1 MFQILIS
8 TSKNCFIYQNVNLTT
23 KISSG
28 KGKNYNVQIWKMI
41 KSRLHLV
48 EQFVPEELLL
58 FNIWQTGLKNGLIDN
73 KRILNDFR
81 QRLNHK

>member
-1 MFQILIS
+1 
-8 TSKNCFIYQNVNLTT
+8 
-23 KISSG
+23 
-28 KGKNYNVQIWKMI
+28 MI

-81 QRLNHK
+81 QRLKHK